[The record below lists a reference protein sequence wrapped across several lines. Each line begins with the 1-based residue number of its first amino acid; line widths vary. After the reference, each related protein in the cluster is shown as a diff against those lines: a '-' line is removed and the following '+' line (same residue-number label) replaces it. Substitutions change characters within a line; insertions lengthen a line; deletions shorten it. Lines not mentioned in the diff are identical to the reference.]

1 MKHGIRAKNSAL
13 FVHELRMAALVFLG
27 AGVCFAQSHPLV
39 YDVRSFGAAGD
50 GKTLDTA
57 AINKAISAAH
67 AAGGGTVYFSA
78 GTYESGS
85 IHLASNIALYFDQG
99 AVLEATKDPQAYD
112 EAEPNQW
119 SQYQDFGHSH
129 FHNSLIW
136 GENIEN
142 VSILG
147 PGRIVGT
154 GLTREGG
161 RREGNKAIAL
171 KLSHNVIIRDVSFL
185 KCGHFAILAT
195 GVDNLTISGITI
207 DSNRDGIDI
216 DSCQNVRIS
225 DSAVNTPYDDAIV
238 LKATHALGYAR
249 ATQNVT
255 ITNCEVSGYD
265 QGTFLGGTFETKD
278 FEVPDKMGPTG
289 RIKIGTESEGDF
301 KNITISNCVF
311 ARCRGLALETVDGAH
326 IEDVSIS
333 NITMRDVVNA
343 PIFLRLGARM
353 RAPAGVPIGS
363 LRRVNISN
371 IVVSNANPCAGALIL
386 GIPGHDIE
394 DVTLGHIKLYYQ
406 GGGTKQEA
414 EIEPPELE
422 KAYPEPERFGE
433 TPSYGFYIRHAKGI
447 ELNDVEI
454 RFMKEDQRPA
464 IQVEDAA
471 GTKFIDVDAQ
481 HAAGAAVFVLKNV
494 TDFSTHD
501 CAGIADVRKKE
512 TTTVSY

>member
-1 MKHGIRAKNSAL
+1 MKLGSVLCGISLAVLSVARL
-13 FVHELRMAALVFLG
+13 AA
-27 AGVCFAQSHPLV
+27 QTHPLV
-39 YDVRSFGAAGD
+39 YEVRSFGAAGD

-57 AINKAISAAH
+57 AINRAITAAH

-85 IHLASNIALYFDQG
+85 IHLASNVALYFDQG

-129 FHNSLIW
+129 FHNSLMW
-136 GENIEN
+136 GEHLENI
-142 VSILG
+142 SIFG
-147 PGRIVGT
+147 PGRIVGA

-161 RREGNKAIAL
+161 QREGNKAIAL
-171 KLSHNVIIRDVSFL
+171 KLCHNVIIRDVSFL
-185 KCGHFAILAT
+185 MCGHFAILAT

-225 DSAVNTPYDDAIV
+225 DSAVNTPWDDAIV

-249 ATQNVT
+249 ATENVT

-265 QGTFLGGTFETKD
+265 NGTFLGGTFETKNYD
-278 FEVPDKMGPTG
+278 VPDRMGPTG

-353 RAPAGVPIGS
+353 RAPEGVPIGS
-363 LRRVNISN
+363 LQRVNISN
-371 IVVSNANPCAGALIL
+371 VVVYNANPRAGALIL

-394 DVTLGHIKLYYQ
+394 DVTLGHIKIYYQ
-406 GGGTKQEA
+406 GGGTKEEA
-414 EIEPPELE
+414 AIEPPELE
-422 KAYPEPERFGE
+422 KAYPEPQRFGE
-433 TPSYGFYIRHAKGI
+433 TPVYGFYIRHVKGI
-447 ELNDVEI
+447 ELNDVEVRYI
-454 RFMKEDQRPA
+454 KEDLRPA
-464 IQVEDAA
+464 IQIEDTDGA
-471 GTKFIDVDAQ
+471 KFIDVDAQ
-481 HAAGAAVFVLKNV
+481 HAAGAPVFVLKNV
-494 TDFSTHD
+494 SNFSTHD
-501 CAGIADVRKKE
+501 CAGLPDMRKIE
-512 TTTVSY
+512 TTTASYR